1 MVNLVANF
9 YKDHRV
15 SYDCIKCSI
24 SHTLGYLQYA
34 TKDLTLVAEF
44 EGVPMQGE
52 TLLSVGYKYDLP
64 KANASFKGVL
74 NTQWNVCC
82 VVEKR
87 LDPLPA
93 SLTLSAIISHV
104 SDKARF
110 GIGFTL
116 G

>member
-1 MVNLVANF
+1 MVSSLCV
-9 YKDHRV
+9 
-15 SYDCIKCSI
+15 
-24 SHTLGYLQYA
+24 GYLQQA

-44 EGVPMQGE
+44 EGVPMQGD
-52 TLLSVGYKYDLP
+52 TILSAGYKYDLP
-64 KANASFKGVL
+64 KANATFKGVV

-93 SLTLSAIISHV
+93 SLTLSAVISHV

-110 GIGFTL
+110 GIGFNL